1 MACKS
6 VKFGADG
13 LIPAIVQDV
22 ADGAVLMV
30 AYMNRES
37 LALSLQTGRTWF
49 YSRSRQSLWQKGA
62 TSGHFQYIRE
72 VLGDCDQDALL
83 VKVDQVGVACHEGY
97 RSCFFRQ
104 LTPAGWEITAESAS
118 GRQLCASAGM
128 APPGA
133 TMSSAALVVDEA
145 SNADAGSEEH
155 DLDPAPTQ
163 AGAGEDILDLLFAV
177 IRDRQRTLP
186 ENSYTTHLFQ
196 KGIDRIAQKVGEEA
210 VEVVIAGKNRDRD
223 EIVNESADLVY
234 HLLVLLAE
242 CDVSLDDIRNK
253 LAERRQ

>member
-1 MACKS
+1 MKAVPVITDPEQIKVACES
-6 VKFGADG
+6 VRFGADG
-13 LIPAIVQDV
+13 LIPAIIQDAV
-22 ADGAVLMV
+22 DGTVLMV

-49 YSRSRQSLWQKGA
+49 YSRSRQCLWQKGA
-62 TSGHFQYIRE
+62 TSGHHQYIRE
-72 VLGDCDQDALL
+72 VLTDCDQDTLL

-97 RSCFFRQ
+97 RSCFYRQ
-104 LTPAGWEITAESAS
+104 LALAGQETTEEPLAAGQPTGRPLAGAAPAG
-118 GRQLCASAGM
+118 
-128 APPGA
+128 
-133 TMSSAALVVDEA
+133 
-145 SNADAGSEEH
+145 
-155 DLDPAPTQ
+155 
-163 AGAGEDILDLLFAV
+163 DILDLLFAV

-186 ENSYTTHLFQ
+186 ENSYTAHLFR

-223 EIVNESADLVY
+223 EIINESADLVY

-242 CDVSLDDIRNK
+242 CDVSLDEIKRK

>member
-1 MACKS
+1 MTDPKQIEMACKS

-13 LIPAIVQDV
+13 LILAIIQDV
-22 ADGAVLMV
+22 VDGAVLMV

-49 YSRSRQSLWQKGA
+49 YSRSRQRLWQKGE
-62 TSGHFQYIRE
+62 TSGHRQYIRE
-72 VLGDCDQDALL
+72 VLTDCDQDALL

-104 LTPAGWEITAESAS
+104 LAPAGGEIAAESAT
-118 GRQLCASAGM
+118 GGQPT
-128 APPGA
+128 APG
-133 TMSSAALVVDEA
+133 
-145 SNADAGSEEH
+145 
-155 DLDPAPTQ
+155 
-163 AGAGEDILDLLFAV
+163 DILDLLFAV

-186 ENSYTTHLFQ
+186 ENSYTTHLFR

-223 EIVNESADLVY
+223 EIINESADLVY

-242 CDVSLDDIRNK
+242 CDVSLDEIRNK
-253 LAERRQ
+253 LTERRQ

>member
-1 MACKS
+1 VKAVPLMTDPEQIKVACES
-6 VKFGADG
+6 VRFGADG
-13 LIPAIVQDV
+13 LIPAIVQDA
-22 ADGAVLMV
+22 ADGTVLMV

-49 YSRSRQSLWQKGA
+49 YSRSRQCLWQKGE
-62 TSGHFQYIRE
+62 TSGHHQYIRE
-72 VLGDCDQDALL
+72 VLTDCDQDTLL

-104 LTPAGWEITAESAS
+104 LTLAGKETAEESLAVGQPAGCP
-118 GRQLCASAGM
+118 L
-128 APPGA
+128 
-133 TMSSAALVVDEA
+133 
-145 SNADAGSEEH
+145 
-155 DLDPAPTQ
+155 
-163 AGAGEDILDLLFAV
+163 AGAVPAGDILDLLFAV

-186 ENSYTTHLFQ
+186 ENSYTAHLFR
-196 KGIDRIAQKVGEEA
+196 KGIDCIAQKVGEEA

-223 EIVNESADLVY
+223 EIINESADLVY

-242 CDVSLDDIRNK
+242 CDVSLDEIRTK

>member
-1 MACKS
+1 MTDPKQIEMACKF

-13 LIPAIVQDV
+13 LIPAIIQDV
-22 ADGAVLMV
+22 VDGAVLMV

-49 YSRSRQSLWQKGA
+49 YSRSRQRLWQKGE
-62 TSGHFQYIRE
+62 TSGHRQYIRE
-72 VLGDCDQDALL
+72 VLTDCDQDALL

-104 LTPAGWEITAESAS
+104 LAPAGGETAAESAT
-118 GRQLCASAGM
+118 GGQPT
-128 APPGA
+128 APG
-133 TMSSAALVVDEA
+133 
-145 SNADAGSEEH
+145 
-155 DLDPAPTQ
+155 
-163 AGAGEDILDLLFAV
+163 DILDLLFAV

-186 ENSYTTHLFQ
+186 ENSYTTHLFR

-223 EIVNESADLVY
+223 EIINESADLVY

-242 CDVSLDDIRNK
+242 CDVSLDEIRNK
-253 LAERRQ
+253 LTERRQ

>member
-1 MACKS
+1 LKALPVTTDPEQIEMACKS

-13 LIPAIVQDV
+13 LVPAIIQDLV
-22 ADGAVLMV
+22 DGMVLMV

-49 YSRSRQSLWQKGA
+49 YSRSRQCLWQKGA
-62 TSGHFQYIRE
+62 TSGHHQYIRE
-72 VLGDCDQDALL
+72 VLTDCDQDTLL
-83 VKVDQVGVACHEGY
+83 VKVEQVGVACHEGY

-104 LTPAGWEITAESAS
+104 LVSNGGETAVEPANGGPATA
-118 GRQLCASAGM
+118 
-128 APPGA
+128 PA
-133 TMSSAALVVDEA
+133 T
-145 SNADAGSEEH
+145 
-155 DLDPAPTQ
+155 Q
-163 AGAGEDILDLLFAV
+163 DILDLLFAL

-186 ENSYTTHLFQ
+186 ENSYTTHLFR

-223 EIVNESADLVY
+223 EIINESADLVY

-242 CDVSLDDIRNK
+242 CDVTLDEIRNK
-253 LAERRQ
+253 LTERRQ

>member
-1 MACKS
+1 MKAVPVLTDPEQIETACKS
-6 VKFGADG
+6 VRFGADG

-22 ADGAVLMV
+22 VDGTVLMV

-49 YSRSRQSLWQKGA
+49 YSRSRQCLWQKGE
-62 TSGHFQYIRE
+62 TSGHRQYIRE
-72 VLGDCDQDALL
+72 VLTDCDQDALL

-104 LTPAGWEITAESAS
+104 LAPAGGETAVESAT
-118 GRQLCASAGM
+118 GGQ
-128 APPGA
+128 PTTPG
-133 TMSSAALVVDEA
+133 
-145 SNADAGSEEH
+145 
-155 DLDPAPTQ
+155 
-163 AGAGEDILDLLFAV
+163 DILDLLFAV

-186 ENSYTTHLFQ
+186 ENSYTAQLFR

-210 VEVVIAGKNRDRD
+210 VEVVIAGKNRSRD
-223 EIVNESADLVY
+223 EIINESADLVY

-242 CDVSLDDIRNK
+242 CGVSLDEIRTK
-253 LAERRQ
+253 LAERRR

>member
-6 VKFGADG
+6 VNFGADG
-13 LIPAIVQDV
+13 LIPAIIQDV
-22 ADGAVLMV
+22 VNGEVLMV

-49 YSRSRQSLWQKGA
+49 YSRSRQCLWQKGE
-62 TSGHFQYIRE
+62 TSGHRQYIRE
-72 VLGDCDQDALL
+72 VLTDCDQDALL

-104 LTPAGWEITAESAS
+104 LAPAGGETAVESAT
-118 GRQLCASAGM
+118 GGQ
-128 APPGA
+128 PTTPG
-133 TMSSAALVVDEA
+133 
-145 SNADAGSEEH
+145 
-155 DLDPAPTQ
+155 
-163 AGAGEDILDLLFAV
+163 DILDLLFAV

-186 ENSYTTHLFQ
+186 ENSYTAQLFR

-210 VEVVIAGKNRDRD
+210 VEVVIAGKNRSRD
-223 EIVNESADLVY
+223 EIINESADLVY

-242 CDVSLDDIRNK
+242 CGVSLDEIRTK
-253 LAERRQ
+253 LAERRR

>member
-1 MACKS
+1 MTDPKQIEMACKS

-13 LIPAIVQDV
+13 LIPAIIQDV
-22 ADGAVLMV
+22 VDGAVLMV

-49 YSRSRQSLWQKGA
+49 YSRSRQRLWQKGE
-62 TSGHFQYIRE
+62 TSGHRQYIRE
-72 VLGDCDQDALL
+72 VLTDCDQDALL

-104 LTPAGWEITAESAS
+104 LAPAGGETAAESAT
-118 GRQLCASAGM
+118 GGQPT
-128 APPGA
+128 APG
-133 TMSSAALVVDEA
+133 
-145 SNADAGSEEH
+145 
-155 DLDPAPTQ
+155 
-163 AGAGEDILDLLFAV
+163 DILDLLFAV

-186 ENSYTTHLFQ
+186 ENSYTTHLFR

-223 EIVNESADLVY
+223 EIINESADLVY

-242 CDVSLDDIRNK
+242 CDVSLDEIRNK
-253 LAERRQ
+253 LTERRQ

>member
-1 MACKS
+1 MTDPEQIKVACES
-6 VKFGADG
+6 VRFGADG
-13 LIPAIVQDV
+13 LIPAIVQDA
-22 ADGAVLMV
+22 ADGTVLMV

-49 YSRSRQSLWQKGA
+49 YSRSRQCLWQKGA
-62 TSGHFQYIRE
+62 TSGHHQYIRE
-72 VLGDCDQDALL
+72 VLTDCDQDTLL

-104 LTPAGWEITAESAS
+104 LTLAGKETAEESLAVGQPAG
-118 GRQLCASAGM
+118 RPL
-128 APPGA
+128 
-133 TMSSAALVVDEA
+133 
-145 SNADAGSEEH
+145 
-155 DLDPAPTQ
+155 
-163 AGAGEDILDLLFAV
+163 AGAVPAGDILDLLFAV

-186 ENSYTTHLFQ
+186 ENSYTAHLFR

-223 EIVNESADLVY
+223 EIINESADLVY

-242 CDVSLDDIRNK
+242 CDVSLDEIRTK